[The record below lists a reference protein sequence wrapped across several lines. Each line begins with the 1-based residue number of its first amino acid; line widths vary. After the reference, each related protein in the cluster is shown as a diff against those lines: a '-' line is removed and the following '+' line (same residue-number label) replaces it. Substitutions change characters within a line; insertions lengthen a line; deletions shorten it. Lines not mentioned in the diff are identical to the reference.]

1 MTFRDTAATIVGVMM
16 RMVGKFGA
24 VAAVAMTLM
33 LAASPSMA
41 SSSTPSSS
49 SPVSST
55 GKQPTTATN
64 TRQPQDVDD
73 VYFLTPTVGWASEHN
88 STRLLMTTDGGARW
102 RDVSPPM
109 LRRKGFGLASGL
121 AGADF
126 LSPTDFFVSVWTSRP
141 VFLLHTTDSGRKW
154 TEVGSFP
161 NDAGE
166 AWVSF
171 LNNRQGWVAIGNG
184 AAGGTSSVTIYATTD
199 AGAHWAVVSR
209 SMSLSGKPGTPDNPG
224 GCHDTG
230 LTWSGS
236 LRAPVLWLTGG
247 DNVAPCV
254 LESTDGGRR
263 WGGRGI
269 PDPSAGWGG
278 EAWPPVFSSGTDGAL
293 AVWYGTPHEVVTAV
307 YLTTNGGTTWVE
319 HQTPSPKPGL
329 VDAVSPT
336 TWFAATGA
344 TIYRTTDT
352 GTSWSSAHVS
362 LNFSNYQS
370 SNTLDFVNAV
380 DGWAVLGGALWHT
393 TDGGRLWA
401 SEDLPA

>member
-1 MTFRDTAATIVGVMM
+1 MRKLALVGT
-16 RMVGKFGA
+16 
-24 VAAVAMTLM
+24 VAMALM
-33 LAASPSMA
+33 LAARPNMA
-41 SSSTPSSS
+41 SSTPRTSTT
-49 SPVSST
+49 VA
-55 GKQPTTATN
+55 QA
-64 TRQPQDVDD
+64 QDVDS
-73 VYFLTPTVGWASEHN
+73 VYFLNPKVGWASEDN
-88 STRLLMTTDGGARW
+88 PARLLMTIDGGAHW

-109 LRRKGFGLASGL
+109 LQRKGFGLGAL
-121 AGADF
+121 TGADF
-126 LSPTDFFVSVWTSRP
+126 LSPTDFFVSLWHWGP
-141 VFLLHTTDSGRKW
+141 VYLLHTTDGGRKW

-161 NDAGE
+161 NGVGE